1 MIHRFV
7 HIVLTDGADN
17 RSQCTLTDTQRIF
30 MQLGRE
36 IGDIC
41 TTYFIGIGLG
51 YQERAQLQSIA
62 NLGGDAAQLF
72 NCEDVQLS
80 DIFNRIKVQIGIR
93 RDVAVVTDGRNFV
106 AAQRDQLYL
115 TAEER
120 KFLVLFTIDKSGS
133 MSGGRWRR
141 VCGAIQG
148 FCQGMGEND
157 ILGVVLFNE
166 KVECI
171 TDR

>member
-1 MIHRFV
+1 M
-7 HIVLTDGADN
+7 LTDGADN
-17 RSQCTLTDTQRIF
+17 RSQCTLIDTQRLF

-51 YQERAQLQSIA
+51 YEEKAQLQKIA

-80 DIFNRIKVQIGIR
+80 DIFDRIKVQIGIR
-93 RDVAVVTDGRNFV
+93 RAVAVVTDGSNFV
-106 AAQRDQLYL
+106 AAQRNQLYMS
-115 TAEER
+115 AEKR

-141 VCGAIQG
+141 ACGAIQG
-148 FCQGMGEND
+148 FCQGMGQND
-157 ILGVVLFNE
+157 ILGVILFNE
-166 KVECI
+166 KVICI
-171 TDR
+171 TDG